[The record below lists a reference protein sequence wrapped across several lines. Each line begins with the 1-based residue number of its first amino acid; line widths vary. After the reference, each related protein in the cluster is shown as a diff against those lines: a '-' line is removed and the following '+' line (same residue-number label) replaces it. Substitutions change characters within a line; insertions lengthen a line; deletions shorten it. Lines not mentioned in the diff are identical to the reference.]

1 MNCFKCNNLVV
12 TPGSVKETENKNLGI
27 NYKANIK
34 LRSPKNALN
43 KSPRSLGSTDDI
55 Y

>member
-1 MNCFKCNNLVV
+1 MNCIKCNNLVV
-12 TPGSVKETENKNLGI
+12 TPGSMKESKNLGI

-34 LRSPKNALN
+34 LRRPKNALN
-43 KSPRSLGSTDDI
+43 KSPISLGSTDDL